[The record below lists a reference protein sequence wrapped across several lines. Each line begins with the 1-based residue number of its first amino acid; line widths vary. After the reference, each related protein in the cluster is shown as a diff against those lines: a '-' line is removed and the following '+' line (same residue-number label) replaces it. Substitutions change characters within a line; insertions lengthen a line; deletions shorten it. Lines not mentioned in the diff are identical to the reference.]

1 MFSMI
6 KATGITRNYGSL
18 KAVDQLS
25 FVVPSGVVCG
35 FLGPNG
41 AGKSTTIRMI
51 AGLFPPDSGFLEVG
65 GIDVARDP
73 VEVRRQVGYLPE
85 SNPLYPELRVEEYLM
100 FRGRL
105 AGLGGQQLR
114 EGVDRSLDSC
124 GLGDMRRRLIRTLSR
139 GYRQRTGLSA
149 ALVAD
154 PPLLVL
160 DEPTVGLDPVQ
171 QVAFR
176 TLLGTLSGDRTV
188 LLSSHL
194 LSEVQSTCAW
204 LVMIGGGRLLA
215 SGPAEEVLHQGRRR
229 VHARIDAGDAQRL
242 LEACRRD
249 PGFSEVTLEDDGSGR
264 RDLFAVP
271 AAKTADPQAL
281 LGDLAAA
288 QGVPLRALAAEE
300 VTLESIFL
308 AGAGT
313 GEAWTGAPGTAV
325 GEADQ

>member
-6 KATGITRNYGSL
+6 KATGISRTYGLL

-51 AGLFPPDSGFLEVG
+51 AGLYPPDSGFLEVG
-65 GIDVARDP
+65 DVDVARDP
-73 VEVRRQVGYLPE
+73 VAVRRQVGYLPE
-85 SNPLYPELRVEEYLM
+85 ANPLYPELRVEEYLM

-105 AGLGGQQLR
+105 AGLAGRHLR
-114 EGVDRSLDSC
+114 AGVDRSLDSC
-124 GLGDMRRRLIRTLSR
+124 GLGDVRRRLIRTLSR

-149 ALVAD
+149 AMVAD

-176 TLLGTLSGDRTV
+176 KLLGTLSGDRTV

-194 LSEVQSTCAW
+194 LSEVQSTCTW
-204 LVMIGGGRLLA
+204 LVMITGGRLLA
-215 SGPAEEVLHQGRRR
+215 SGPAEQVLHGGRRR
-229 VHARIDAGDAQRL
+229 IHARVDAKDAERL
-242 LEACRRD
+242 LDACRQD
-249 PGFSEVTLEDDGSGR
+249 PGFSDVTLEDTASQQK
-264 RDLFAVP
+264 DLFVVP
-271 AAKTADPQAL
+271 ASDTADPQAL
-281 LGDLAAA
+281 LGDLAARHA
-288 QGVPLRALAAEE
+288 VPLRALGAEE
-300 VTLESIFL
+300 ITLESIFL

-313 GEAWTGAPGTAV
+313 DSPWSGAAG